1 MKRKG
6 IVTRIGSAILVA
18 ALMMTDVAPVVAAET
33 DSNISMEQD
42 VTATET
48 DSDIS
53 MEQDVTGSE
62 TGVSKVIG
70 LEGYMAYSQY
80 WDDYMKVDPSNPDK
94 MIYKDSSERVYK
106 NYVYTTP
113 NSVLCPQNTVV
124 VYGQKDELLDE
135 VTGLY
140 KYGDAYYN
148 YAKNASSSTVLLTNK
163 VLVVYTPAAGTIWSD
178 RAKDCPKEDETT
190 GFITVNGKLYAGLSD
205 NLGSVYDTA
214 QKKTVVKKGC
224 YFVYEANEIEYIGTI
239 TGITRNGRKLVDAT
253 YGKKIVDTDSSVR
266 YYEANG
272 KTYDYLYYNYDSSY
286 AKDAN
291 GKYLKDESGYYLY
304 NYTCYV
310 YGYKNDQVSFDRR
323 KHTICWSPVSNYT
336 QVDQNG
342 KLLKVGFQVRV
353 NGQMVFM
360 NGDGYNWNDD
370 DYDNTSLGYYV
381 TNQAFNGNE
390 IQSFTTNSSY
400 TNPISYAAGESA
412 VYEVRAVYYTQNTN
426 AVAVYKKDENGNVV
440 YKTDDNGNATNE
452 PVVDHYESYQENTIV
467 KTGPWSDAYSY
478 SYANVNKQQIPAVT
492 GLVVNQKSQ
501 KNYELSWNSVSVA
514 SDYVIQ
520 YYAATSAIDPNTLTE
535 KEWSTWTTVSS
546 KKTYWDV
553 SIDAFNE
560 YKTVNGQELP
570 VTNIYF
576 RVYAT
581 VNYDDGELYDTSTRL
596 YSEAVGI
603 AIPADKAILP
613 TITGL
618 KVEKN
623 TDGSFTLK
631 WDKVDKD
638 TKIRVYYSKDKSV
651 FDTLAYTYSLA
662 NPYAQIDVN
671 NTPDNTADDQT
682 YNLVDAYSVQD
693 AMKIVN
699 KKVEYQSFT
708 GVNEVS
714 SDQLYYLETGIKYYF
729 AVVTYDS
736 SKRSVDRTAITP
748 YKANVSEITNK
759 PKEVSYGYYTDVTTA
774 ATTSATRTIGNINTP
789 AITSGKTKITLTFD
803 RSDVTGYQIYRK
815 NSKGKYKKIATTT
828 SVQYVDSNLKE
839 KTTYSYKARAYKYN
853 TSTKKT
859 IYSDYVYFKAD
870 TSTNNYIDLKLT
882 KTGKNSVKLKWMK
895 VAGATKYEVYRCVT
909 SSTGTDI
916 SKKYDMDK
924 YNTNSYE
931 NLANSKWELIKTI
944 NNPKTVSYKDK
955 KLTTGESYYYQ
966 VIAYYKD
973 GKKTKKIQSDQKVI
987 SFKLEDPQNVKTS
1000 LKGSTVK
1007 VTWNKEPYAKK
1018 YEIRYRIYNSQGN
1031 AYTEEDVIKTTKKT
1045 SYSIKNVGQGDY
1057 VSIIIRATDGKKWSD
1072 FTSAKEYGKE
1082 LTATKSVKVKEVTV
1096 KDAKGKSSTAVKIS
1110 WKPVAGAAYYS
1121 VYRSTSP
1128 SIFYNKDKK
1137 VYSLMPGASA
1147 IAKESNDDEYY
1158 DELLYDEYKGR
1169 SNTIV
1174 GTSAVDRGQ
1183 LKTGVTYYYA
1193 VCAYAADGTSISSE
1207 GYTKPASIC
1216 FKATPTIKK
1225 ATAKKGKNVL
1235 TIGKVSGAKKY
1246 VVYRSTKKNSGYKKI
1261 GTTSKTTYTDK
1272 KVKKGTTYYYKVV
1285 AVGTNGLKADFESN
1299 KSKAVKVKAK

>member
-6 IVTRIGSAILVA
+6 IVTHIGSAILA
-18 ALMMTDVAPVVAAET
+18 ATLVMTDVAPVVAAET

-42 VTATET
+42 VTATEM

-53 MEQDVTGSE
+53 MEQDVAGSE

-70 LEGYMAYSQY
+70 LEGYMYYNRY
-80 WDDYMKVDPSNPDK
+80 WDDYKKVDPSNPDN

-106 NYVYTTP
+106 DYVYTTP
-113 NSVLCPQNTVV
+113 SSVLCPQNKIV
-124 VYGQKDELLDE
+124 VYGQKDQLLDA

-140 KYGDAYYN
+140 KYGDTYYTS
-148 YAKNASSSTVLLTNK
+148 ATNATTSTVLLQGK
-163 VLVVYTPAAGTIWSD
+163 ALVVYTPAAGTVWSD
-178 RAKDCPKEDETT
+178 RAKGCPKEDETT
-190 GFITVNGKLYAGLSD
+190 GLITVNGKLYDGLRS
-205 NLGSVYDTA
+205 NLVSVYDAA
-214 QKKTVVKKGC
+214 QKKSVVKKGC
-224 YFVYEANEIEYIGTI
+224 YFVYEANEIEYIGTLTGTSTSASKLI
-239 TGITRNGRKLVDAT
+239 TAT
-253 YGKKIVDTDSSVR
+253 YGKKIADTDSDIS

-272 KTYDYLYYNYDSSY
+272 KTYDDLDYNYTKTY

-291 GKYLKDESGYYLY
+291 GSYLRDESGNYLY

-323 KHTICWSPVSNYT
+323 CHTIYWSRVSNYT

-342 KLLKVGFQVRV
+342 KLLNVGYQVRV
-353 NGQMVFM
+353 NGQMANM
-360 NGDGYNWNDD
+360 YATTYNWNDD
-370 DYDNTSLGYYV
+370 DYSNASLGYSV
-381 TNQAFNGNE
+381 TNQAFHGSTIE
-390 IQSFTTNSSY
+390 SFTSSTAY
-400 TNPISYAAGESA
+400 TNPISYAAGENA

-452 PVVDHYESYQENTIV
+452 PVVDHYESYEENTIV

-576 RVYAT
+576 RVYAKAA
-581 VNYDDGELYDTSTRL
+581 YDSLYDTSTKL
-596 YSEAVGI
+596 YSGAVGI

-623 TDGSFTLK
+623 MDGSYILK

-638 TKIRVYYSKDKSV
+638 TKIRVYYSKDKSA

-662 NPYAQIDVN
+662 NPYAKIDVK
-671 NTPDNTADDQT
+671 NTPDDTSDDQT
-682 YNLVDAYSVQD
+682 YKLVEAYSVQD
-693 AMKIVN
+693 AMRIVD
-699 KKVEYQSFT
+699 KKVGYRSYT

-714 SDQLYYLETGIKYYF
+714 SDDFYYLETGVKYYF

-759 PKEVSYGYYTDVTTA
+759 PKEISYGYYTDVTTA
-774 ATTSATRTIGNINTP
+774 AITSATRTIGKIDTP
-789 AITSGKTKITLTFD
+789 TITSGKNKITLTFD

-815 NSKGKYKKIATTT
+815 NNKGKYKKIATTT

-839 KTTYSYKARAYKYN
+839 KTTYSYKVRAYKYN

-859 IYSDYVYFKAD
+859 IYGDYIYFKAD

-882 KTGKNSVKLKWMK
+882 KTSKNSVKLKWMK
-895 VAGATKYEVYRCVT
+895 VAGASKYEVYRSVT
-909 SSTGTDI
+909 TSTGTDI
-916 SKKYDMDK
+916 SKQYDMDK

-931 NLANSKWELIKTI
+931 NLSNSKWELIKTI

-955 KLTTGESYYYQ
+955 KLTAGETYYYQ

-973 GKKTKKIQSDQKVI
+973 GKKTKKIQSDQKTI
-987 SFKLEDPQNVKTS
+987 SFRLETPQNVKTS

-1018 YEIRYRIYNSQGN
+1018 YEITYRIYNSQGN

-1057 VSIIIRATDGKKWSD
+1057 VSITVRATDGKTWSYY
-1072 FTSAKEYGKE
+1072 TSAKEYGKE

-1158 DELLYDEYKGR
+1158 DEVLYDEYKGR
-1169 SNTIV
+1169 SNTII

-1193 VCAYAADGTSISSE
+1193 VCAYTADGTSISSE
-1207 GYTKPASIC
+1207 GYAKPTSIC

-1272 KVKKGTTYYYKVV
+1272 KVKKGKTYYYKVV